1 MLPCNARGGA
11 CPVEG
16 DLPLFGFSAIMFNE
30 YSHAN
35 RQPAVLSTVEENML
49 MANREQN
56 PCNKQQLEGAEP
68 QLGASSQPSPSLP
81 PRTNVLHG
89 CEECR

>member
-1 MLPCNARGGA
+1 MNFMAG
-11 CPVEG
+11 
-16 DLPLFGFSAIMFNE
+16 LPLFSFYAIMFNE
-30 YSHAN
+30 YFHAN
-35 RQPAVLSTVEENML
+35 RQPAMLSTAEENVI

-56 PCNKQQLEGAEP
+56 PCHKQQFEGDEP
-68 QLGASSQPSPSLP
+68 QLGVSAQPSPSLPPPPPP